1 MTHGDER
8 YGKKQGDKSGGQ
20 GNHHMRDDGGLHLGS
35 GSGHSKKYLGSGYI
49 LKVEPTE
56 FTDGLK
62 EVWKRGVKDEF

>member
-1 MTHGDER
+1 MVMNSMV
-8 YGKKQGDKSGGQ
+8 KSRETNQ
-20 GNHHMRDDGGLHLGS
+20 EAKEITTWEMMVGLHLGS